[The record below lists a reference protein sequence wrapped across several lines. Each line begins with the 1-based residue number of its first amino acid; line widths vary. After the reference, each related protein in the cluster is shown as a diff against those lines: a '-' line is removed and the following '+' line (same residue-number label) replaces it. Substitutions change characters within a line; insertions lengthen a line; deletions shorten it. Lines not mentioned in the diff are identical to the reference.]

1 MVAKSIVDI
10 DVNDDKFVSFMEK
23 FKEYQAALE
32 ELPEAWRVLAHGASD
47 ATKETAKAKA
57 EGDLLAK
64 AFSEGASAILSI
76 NSGLDRLTDSLDR
89 ANKSQEDFNKKARSS
104 KGFLSDAT
112 KDAKSL
118 AGHIRDATTS
128 LLSWGGIV
136 GLFTGVLGVGGL
148 FGLNRLAATTGSQ
161 RFTSLGIGTSI
172 GALDSTAINYQ
183 KALGNPTGTLGA
195 IRDSQMDLSKR
206 WTFSAM
212 GINNPDQDPAKLLPQ
227 MIRNARDIFVKNGS
241 TLQGA
246 NAYGLTNFFSLDDLN
261 RFKNMSDEEIDAME
275 RRAQK
280 DAKLLQITD
289 QQARQWQDF
298 NVQLDYSGQSI
309 RNTFVR
315 GLGPL
320 TPQLS
325 KLSDA
330 LAGAIDT
337 VLQSPELGKWIDSL
351 AGGIE
356 KFGNYLASPDFAKD
370 VDDFMDGLRRLG
382 QSIGRVIDLFTGKT
396 SVSEFMAASSPM
408 LNNQTVHDP
417 NGGPDYVP
425 GSESDPNVPGWLKK
439 LKLAS
444 GVAPVQYD
452 EYFEEAAKKYN
463 VDPKWLKSIAAAESS
478 WDQNAVSK
486 AGAKGLMQVMP
497 SNFQEGEKPFDP
509 RDNIM
514 AGARVFSWAMQQ
526 SGGDFDEALRY
537 YNGGIRRGSDENI
550 AYPGRVKDKYASM
563 FGDPDV
569 SRNSEDAFRHY
580 KGESAFEKSES
591 TTKPLSA
598 KEQYAAM
605 QGSKSAPAVAGG
617 GDNSEVAKNTN
628 KTNQLLQQL
637 VDRGLQGNGSGMV
650 VYNNTGGNAV
660 VSSSQLGVR

>member
-10 DVNDDKFVSFMEK
+10 DVNDDKFVAFMEK

-32 ELPEAWRVLAHGASD
+32 ELPEAWRGLAHGATD
-47 ATKETAKAKA
+47 ATKETAKAKT

-76 NSGLDRLTDSLDR
+76 NSGLERLTDSLDR
-89 ANKSQEDFNKKARSS
+89 ANKSQEDFNKKTRSS

-206 WTFSAM
+206 WQFQAL

-227 MIRNARDIFVKNGS
+227 LIRNARDIFVKNGS

-261 RFKNMSDEEIDAME
+261 RFKNMSDEEINAME

-337 VLQSPELGKWIDSL
+337 VLQSPELGKWIDGL

-356 KFGNYLASPDFAKD
+356 RFGNYLASPEFTKD
-370 VDDFMDGLRRLG
+370 VDSFMAGIEKLG
-382 QSIGRVIDLFTGKT
+382 ALIGKVYDWVVGKT
-396 SVSEFMAASSPM
+396 DISVSDVTSGSSILSDKKVTDPKTG
-408 LNNQTVHDP
+408 QT
-417 NGGPDYVP
+417 YTP
-425 GSESDPNVPGWLKK
+425 GSEDDPRVWGWLKGVK
-439 LKLAS
+439 RFFSSGDVKPVDPTPADVSAKGRTIADRFNNPTNLRWAEGYGTHNTKSGKFAVFPTLDEGVLAS
-444 GVAPVQYD
+444 AKQLQIYGTRGINTVS
-452 EYFEEAAKKYN
+452 EIAKK
-463 VDPKWLKSIAAAESS
+463 WA
-478 WDQNAVSK
+478 
-486 AGAKGLMQVMP
+486 P
-497 SNFQEGEKPFDP
+497 SNENDTAEYIRHVVKTTGLGANDRLNLNDPAILAKLISAMSTKEG
-509 RDNIM
+509 
-514 AGARVFSWAMQQ
+514 AGNRV
-526 SGGDFDEALRY
+526 
-537 YNGGIRRGSDENI
+537 
-550 AYPGRVKDKYASM
+550 
-563 FGDPDV
+563 
-569 SRNSEDAFRHY
+569 SE
-580 KGESAFEKSES
+580 G
-591 TTKPLSA
+591 
-598 KEQYAAM
+598 
-605 QGSKSAPAVAGG
+605 AVI
-617 GDNSEVAKNTN
+617 
-628 KTNQLLQQL
+628 QIF
-637 VDRGLQGNGSGMV
+637 
-650 VYNNTGGNAV
+650 NNTGGNAI
-660 VSSSQLGVR
+660 VSSSQLGVTG

>member
-10 DVNDDKFVSFMEK
+10 DVNDDKFVAFLEK

-32 ELPEAWRVLAHGASD
+32 ELPEAWRVLAHGATD

-206 WTFSAM
+206 WQFQAM

-227 MIRNARDIFVKNGS
+227 LIRNARDIFVKNGS

-337 VLQSPELGKWIDSL
+337 VLQSPELGKWIDGL

-356 KFGNYLASPDFAKD
+356 RFGKYLASPEFTKD
-370 VDDFMDGLRRLG
+370 VDSFMAGIEKLG
-382 QSIGRVIDLFTGKT
+382 ALIGKVYDWVVGKTSISVADVKEGSSILSDKKVTDPETGKT
-396 SVSEFMAASSPM
+396 YTPSSED
-408 LNNQTVHDP
+408 DP
-417 NGGPDYVP
+417 RVW
-425 GSESDPNVPGWLKK
+425 GWLKGVK
-439 LKLAS
+439 RFFSSGDVKPVDPTPADVTAKGRTIADRFNNPTNLRWAEGYGTHNTKSGDFAVFPTLDEGVLAS
-444 GVAPVQYD
+444 AKQLQIFGTRGINTISD
-452 EYFEEAAKKYN
+452 IAKK
-463 VDPKWLKSIAAAESS
+463 WA
-478 WDQNAVSK
+478 
-486 AGAKGLMQVMP
+486 P
-497 SNFQEGEKPFDP
+497 SNENDTEAYIRHLVKSTG
-509 RDNIM
+509 I
-514 AGARVFSWAMQQ
+514 GAR
-526 SGGDFDEALRY
+526 EAL
-537 YNGGIRRGSDENI
+537 NLNDPSILAKLISGMSSKEGAGN
-550 AYPGRVKDKYASM
+550 RV
-563 FGDPDV
+563 
-569 SRNSEDAFRHY
+569 SEDAVMQVFSNTSGTLR
-580 KGESAFEKSES
+580 
-591 TTKPLSA
+591 
-598 KEQYAAM
+598 EQYAAM

>member
-32 ELPEAWRVLAHGASD
+32 ELPEAWRGLAHGATD

-206 WTFSAM
+206 WQFQAM

-227 MIRNARDIFVKNGS
+227 LIRNARDIFVKNGS

-337 VLQSPELGKWIDSL
+337 VLQSPELGKWIDGL

-356 KFGNYLASPDFAKD
+356 RFGKYLASPEFTKD
-370 VDDFMDGLRRLG
+370 VDSFMAGIEKLG
-382 QSIGRVIDLFTGKT
+382 ALIGKVYDWVVGKTSISVADVKEGSSILSDKKVTDPETGKT
-396 SVSEFMAASSPM
+396 Y
-408 LNNQTVHDP
+408 T
-417 NGGPDYVP
+417 P
-425 GSESDPNVPGWLKK
+425 GSEDDPRVWGWLKGVK
-439 LKLAS
+439 RFFSS
-444 GVAPVQYD
+444 GDVKP
-452 EYFEEAAKKYN
+452 
-463 VDPKWLKSIAAAESS
+463 VDPTPA
-478 WDQNAVSK
+478 DVT
-486 AGAKGLMQVMP
+486 AKGR
-497 SNFQEGEKPFDP
+497 K
-509 RDNIM
+509 I
-514 AGARVFSWAMQQ
+514 
-526 SGGDFDEALRY
+526 
-537 YNGGIRRGSDENI
+537 
-550 AYPGRVKDKYASM
+550 GRAHV
-563 FGDPDV
+563 
-569 SRNSEDAFRHY
+569 
-580 KGESAFEKSES
+580 
-591 TTKPLSA
+591 
-598 KEQYAAM
+598 
-605 QGSKSAPAVAGG
+605 
-617 GDNSEVAKNTN
+617 
-628 KTNQLLQQL
+628 
-637 VDRGLQGNGSGMV
+637 
-650 VYNNTGGNAV
+650 
-660 VSSSQLGVR
+660 

>member
-10 DVNDDKFVSFMEK
+10 DVNDDKFVAFMER

-32 ELPEAWRVLAHGASD
+32 ELPEAWRVLAHGATD
-47 ATKETAKAKA
+47 ATKETAKAKT

-76 NSGLDRLTDSLDR
+76 NSGLERLTDSLDR
-89 ANKSQEDFNKKARSS
+89 ANKSQEDFNKKTRSS
-104 KGFLSDAT
+104 KGFLSDAS

-183 KALGNPTGTLGA
+183 KALGNPTATLGA

-206 WTFSAM
+206 WQFQAM

-227 MIRNARDIFVKNGS
+227 LIRNARDIFVKNGS

-337 VLQSPELGKWIDSL
+337 VLQSPELGKWIDGL
-351 AGGIE
+351 AAGIE
-356 KFGNYLASPDFAKD
+356 RFGNYLASPEFTKD
-370 VDDFMDGLRRLG
+370 VDNFMAGIEKLG
-382 QSIGRVIDLFTGKT
+382 ALIGKVYDWVVGKT
-396 SVSEFMAASSPM
+396 DISVSDVTSGSSILSDKKVTDPKTG
-408 LNNQTVHDP
+408 QT
-417 NGGPDYVP
+417 YTP
-425 GSESDPNVPGWLKK
+425 GSEDDPRVWGWLKGVK
-439 LKLAS
+439 RFFSSGDVKPVDPTPADVSAKGRTIADRFNNPTNLRWAEGYGTHNTKSGKFAVFPTLDEGVLAS
-444 GVAPVQYD
+444 AKQLQIFGTRGINTVSD
-452 EYFEEAAKKYN
+452 IAKK
-463 VDPKWLKSIAAAESS
+463 WA
-478 WDQNAVSK
+478 
-486 AGAKGLMQVMP
+486 P
-497 SNFQEGEKPFDP
+497 SNENDTAEYIRHVVKTTGLGANDRLNLNDPAILAKLISAMSTKEG
-509 RDNIM
+509 
-514 AGARVFSWAMQQ
+514 AGNRV
-526 SGGDFDEALRY
+526 
-537 YNGGIRRGSDENI
+537 
-550 AYPGRVKDKYASM
+550 
-563 FGDPDV
+563 
-569 SRNSEDAFRHY
+569 SE
-580 KGESAFEKSES
+580 G
-591 TTKPLSA
+591 
-598 KEQYAAM
+598 
-605 QGSKSAPAVAGG
+605 AVI
-617 GDNSEVAKNTN
+617 
-628 KTNQLLQQL
+628 QIF
-637 VDRGLQGNGSGMV
+637 
-650 VYNNTGGNAV
+650 NNTGGNAI
-660 VSSSQLGVR
+660 VSSSQLGVTG

>member
-32 ELPEAWRVLAHGASD
+32 ELPEAWRGLAHGATD

-206 WTFSAM
+206 WQFQAM

-227 MIRNARDIFVKNGS
+227 LIRNARDIFVKNGS

-330 LAGAIDT
+330 LSGAIDT
-337 VLQSPELGKWIDSL
+337 VLQSPELGKWIDGL

-356 KFGNYLASPDFAKD
+356 RFGKYLASPEFTKD
-370 VDDFMDGLRRLG
+370 VDSFMAGIEKLG
-382 QSIGRVIDLFTGKT
+382 ALIGKVYDWVVGKTSISVADVKEGSSILSDKKVTDPETGKT
-396 SVSEFMAASSPM
+396 Y
-408 LNNQTVHDP
+408 T
-417 NGGPDYVP
+417 P
-425 GSESDPNVPGWLKK
+425 GSEDDPRVWGWLKGVK
-439 LKLAS
+439 RFFSSGDVKPVDPTPADVTAKGRTIADRFNNPTNLRWAEGYGTHNTKSGDFAVFPTLDEGVLAS
-444 GVAPVQYD
+444 AKQLQIYGTRGINTISD
-452 EYFEEAAKKYN
+452 IAKK
-463 VDPKWLKSIAAAESS
+463 WA
-478 WDQNAVSK
+478 
-486 AGAKGLMQVMP
+486 P
-497 SNFQEGEKPFDP
+497 SNENDTEAYIRHLVKSTG
-509 RDNIM
+509 I
-514 AGARVFSWAMQQ
+514 GAR
-526 SGGDFDEALRY
+526 EAL
-537 YNGGIRRGSDENI
+537 NLNDPSILAKLISGMSSKEGAGN
-550 AYPGRVKDKYASM
+550 RV
-563 FGDPDV
+563 
-569 SRNSEDAFRHY
+569 SEDAVMQVFSNTSGTLR
-580 KGESAFEKSES
+580 
-591 TTKPLSA
+591 
-598 KEQYAAM
+598 EQYAAM
-605 QGSKSAPAVAGG
+605 QGSKAAPAVAGG

>member
-32 ELPEAWRVLAHGASD
+32 ELPEAWRGLAHGATD

-89 ANKSQEDFNKKARSS
+89 ANKTQEDFNKKTRSS

-206 WTFSAM
+206 WQFQAL
-212 GINNPDQDPAKLLPQ
+212 GINNPDQDPAKILPQ
-227 MIRNARDIFVKNGS
+227 LIRNARDIFVKNGS

-337 VLQSPELGKWIDSL
+337 VLQSPELGKWIDGL

-356 KFGNYLASPDFAKD
+356 RFGNYLASPEFTKD
-370 VDDFMDGLRRLG
+370 VDSFMAGIEKLG
-382 QSIGRVIDLFTGKT
+382 ALIGKVYDWVVGKTSISVADVKEGSSILSDKKVTDPETGKT
-396 SVSEFMAASSPM
+396 Y
-408 LNNQTVHDP
+408 T
-417 NGGPDYVP
+417 P
-425 GSESDPNVPGWLKK
+425 GSEDDPRVWGWLKGVK
-439 LKLAS
+439 RFFSSGDVKPVDPTPADVTAKGRTIADRFNNPTNLRWAEGYGTHNTKSGDFAVFPTLDEGVLAS
-444 GVAPVQYD
+444 AKQLQIYGTRGINTISD
-452 EYFEEAAKKYN
+452 IAKK
-463 VDPKWLKSIAAAESS
+463 WA
-478 WDQNAVSK
+478 
-486 AGAKGLMQVMP
+486 P
-497 SNFQEGEKPFDP
+497 SNENDTEAYIRHLVKSTG
-509 RDNIM
+509 I
-514 AGARVFSWAMQQ
+514 GAR
-526 SGGDFDEALRY
+526 EAL
-537 YNGGIRRGSDENI
+537 NLNDPSILAKLISGMSSKEGAGN
-550 AYPGRVKDKYASM
+550 RV
-563 FGDPDV
+563 
-569 SRNSEDAFRHY
+569 SEDAVMQVFSNTSGTLR
-580 KGESAFEKSES
+580 
-591 TTKPLSA
+591 
-598 KEQYAAM
+598 EQYAAM

-637 VDRGLQGNGSGMV
+637 VDRGIQGNGSGMV

>member
-32 ELPEAWRVLAHGASD
+32 ELPEAWRGLAHGATD
-47 ATKETAKAKA
+47 ATKETAKAKT

-76 NSGLDRLTDSLDR
+76 NSGLERLADSLDR
-89 ANKSQEDFNKKARSS
+89 ANKSQEDFNKKTRSS
-104 KGFLSDAT
+104 KGFLSEAT

-206 WTFSAM
+206 WTFQVM

-337 VLQSPELGKWIDSL
+337 VLQSPELGKWIDGL
-351 AGGIE
+351 AGGIDR
-356 KFGNYLASPDFAKD
+356 FGKYLASPEFTKD

-396 SVSEFMAASSPM
+396 SVSEFMGGEAPLADDPSKSP
-408 LNNQTVHDP
+408 
-417 NGGPDYVP
+417 
-425 GSESDPNVPGWLKK
+425 SENMNDRYRRYEAQQKSKP
-439 LKLAS
+439 
-444 GVAPVQYD
+444 YD
-452 EYFEEAAKKYN
+452 QYFEEAAKKYN

-478 WDQNAVSK
+478 WDQNAVSS

-497 SNFQEGEKPFDP
+497 SNFKDGEKPFEP

-537 YNGGIRRGSDENI
+537 YNGGVRRGRAENI
-550 AYPGRVKDKYASM
+550 AYPGRVKEKYAAM
-563 FGDPDV
+563 FGAPQ
-569 SRNSEDAFRHY
+569 
-580 KGESAFEKSES
+580 G
-591 TTKPLSA
+591 SA

-605 QGSKSAPAVAGG
+605 QGAKAAPVVAGG

-628 KTNQLLQQL
+628 KTNQLLQQI

>member
-10 DVNDDKFVSFMEK
+10 DVNDDKFVAFMEK

-32 ELPEAWRVLAHGASD
+32 DLPEAWRGLAHGATD
-47 ATKETAKAKA
+47 ATKETAKAKT

-76 NSGLDRLTDSLDR
+76 NSGLERLTDSLDR
-89 ANKSQEDFNKKARSS
+89 ANKSQEDFNKKTRSS
-104 KGFLSDAT
+104 KGFLSEAT

-206 WTFSAM
+206 WTFQAM

-337 VLQSPELGKWIDSL
+337 VLQSPELGKWIDGL

-356 KFGNYLASPDFAKD
+356 RFGNYLASPEFTKD
-370 VDDFMDGLRRLG
+370 VDSFMAGIEKLG
-382 QSIGRVIDLFTGKT
+382 ALIGKVYDWVVGKT
-396 SVSEFMAASSPM
+396 DISVSDVTSGSSILSDKKVTDPKTG
-408 LNNQTVHDP
+408 QT
-417 NGGPDYVP
+417 YTP
-425 GSESDPNVPGWLKK
+425 GSEDDPRVWGWLKGVK
-439 LKLAS
+439 RFFSSGDVKPVDPTPADVSAKGRTIADRFNNPTNLRWAEGYGTHNTKSGKFAVFPTLDEGVLAS
-444 GVAPVQYD
+444 AKQLQIYGTRGINTVS
-452 EYFEEAAKKYN
+452 EIAKK
-463 VDPKWLKSIAAAESS
+463 WA
-478 WDQNAVSK
+478 
-486 AGAKGLMQVMP
+486 P
-497 SNFQEGEKPFDP
+497 SNENDTAEYIRHVVKTTGLGANDRLNLNDPAILAKLISAMSTKEG
-509 RDNIM
+509 
-514 AGARVFSWAMQQ
+514 AGNRV
-526 SGGDFDEALRY
+526 
-537 YNGGIRRGSDENI
+537 
-550 AYPGRVKDKYASM
+550 
-563 FGDPDV
+563 
-569 SRNSEDAFRHY
+569 SE
-580 KGESAFEKSES
+580 G
-591 TTKPLSA
+591 
-598 KEQYAAM
+598 
-605 QGSKSAPAVAGG
+605 AVI
-617 GDNSEVAKNTN
+617 
-628 KTNQLLQQL
+628 QIF
-637 VDRGLQGNGSGMV
+637 
-650 VYNNTGGNAV
+650 NNTGGNAI
-660 VSSSQLGVR
+660 VSSSQLGVTG

>member
-10 DVNDDKFVSFMEK
+10 DVNDDKFVAFMEK

-32 ELPEAWRVLAHGASD
+32 DLPEAWRGLAHGATD
-47 ATKETAKAKA
+47 ATKETAKAKT

-76 NSGLDRLTDSLDR
+76 NSGLERLTDSLDR
-89 ANKSQEDFNKKARSS
+89 ANKSQEDFNKKTRSS
-104 KGFLSDAT
+104 KGFLSDAS

-183 KALGNPTGTLGA
+183 KALGNPTATLGA

-206 WTFSAM
+206 WTFQAM

-298 NVQLDYSGQSI
+298 NVQLDYSSQSI
-309 RNTFVR
+309 RNAFVR

-325 KLSDA
+325 KLSEA
-330 LAGAIDT
+330 LVGAIDT
-337 VLQSPELGKWIDSL
+337 VLQSPELGKWITSL
-351 AGGIE
+351 ATGI
-356 KFGNYLASPDFAKD
+356 KDFSAYLASPAFTKD
-370 VDDFMDGLRRLG
+370 VDDFMSGIKRMALAVMDV
-382 QSIGRVIDLFTGKT
+382 IRVFTGEI
-396 SVSEFMAASSPM
+396 SVGDFAKKHSTILGSEK
-408 LNNQTVHDP
+408 VKDP

-478 WDQNAVSK
+478 WDQNAVSS

-497 SNFQEGEKPFDP
+497 SNFRDGEKPFDP

-526 SGGDFDEALRY
+526 SGGDLDEALRY
-537 YNGGIRRGSDENI
+537 YNGGIRRGSAENV
-550 AYPGRVKDKYASM
+550 AFPGRVK
-563 FGDPDV
+563 
-569 SRNSEDAFRHY
+569 
-580 KGESAFEKSES
+580 
-591 TTKPLSA
+591 
-598 KEQYAAM
+598 EQYEAM
-605 QGSKSAPAVAGG
+605 YGSQKNPAIENGS
-617 GDNSEVAKNTN
+617 DNSEVAKNTN
-628 KTNQLLQQL
+628 KTNQLLQQI
-637 VDRGLQGNGSGMV
+637 VDRGLTGNGSGMV

>member
-10 DVNDDKFVSFMEK
+10 DVNDDKFVAFMER

-32 ELPEAWRVLAHGASD
+32 ELPEAWRVLAHGATD
-47 ATKETAKAKA
+47 ATKETAKAKT

-76 NSGLDRLTDSLDR
+76 NSGLERLTDSLDR
-89 ANKSQEDFNKKARSS
+89 ANKSQEDFNKKTRSS
-104 KGFLSDAT
+104 KGFLSDAS

-206 WTFSAM
+206 WQFQAL

-227 MIRNARDIFVKNGS
+227 LIRNARDIFVKNGS

-337 VLQSPELGKWIDSL
+337 VLQSPELGKWIDGL

-356 KFGNYLASPDFAKD
+356 RFGNYLASPEFTKD
-370 VDDFMDGLRRLG
+370 VDSFMAGIEKLG
-382 QSIGRVIDLFTGKT
+382 ALIGKVYDWVVGKT
-396 SVSEFMAASSPM
+396 DISVSDVTSGSSILSDKKVTDPKTG
-408 LNNQTVHDP
+408 QT
-417 NGGPDYVP
+417 YTP
-425 GSESDPNVPGWLKK
+425 GSEDDPRVWGWLKGVK
-439 LKLAS
+439 RFFSSGDVKPVDPTPADVSAKGRTIADRFNNPTNLRWAEGYGTHNTKSGKFAVFPTLDEGVLAS
-444 GVAPVQYD
+444 AKQLQIYGTRGINTVSD
-452 EYFEEAAKKYN
+452 IAKK
-463 VDPKWLKSIAAAESS
+463 WA
-478 WDQNAVSK
+478 
-486 AGAKGLMQVMP
+486 P
-497 SNFQEGEKPFDP
+497 SNENDTAEYIRHVVKTTGLGANDRLNLNDPAILAKLISAMSTKEG
-509 RDNIM
+509 
-514 AGARVFSWAMQQ
+514 AGNRV
-526 SGGDFDEALRY
+526 
-537 YNGGIRRGSDENI
+537 
-550 AYPGRVKDKYASM
+550 
-563 FGDPDV
+563 
-569 SRNSEDAFRHY
+569 SE
-580 KGESAFEKSES
+580 G
-591 TTKPLSA
+591 
-598 KEQYAAM
+598 
-605 QGSKSAPAVAGG
+605 AVI
-617 GDNSEVAKNTN
+617 
-628 KTNQLLQQL
+628 QIF
-637 VDRGLQGNGSGMV
+637 
-650 VYNNTGGNAV
+650 NNTGGNAI
-660 VSSSQLGVR
+660 VSSSQLGVTG

>member
-10 DVNDDKFVSFMEK
+10 DVNDDKFVAFMEK

-32 ELPEAWRVLAHGASD
+32 DLPEAWRGLAHGATD
-47 ATKETAKAKA
+47 ATKETAKAKT

-76 NSGLDRLTDSLDR
+76 NSGLERLTDSLDR
-89 ANKSQEDFNKKARSS
+89 ANKSQEDFNKKTRSS
-104 KGFLSDAT
+104 KGFLSDAS

-206 WTFSAM
+206 WTFQAM

-298 NVQLDYSGQSI
+298 NVQLDYSSQSI
-309 RNTFVR
+309 RNAFVR

-337 VLQSPELGKWIDSL
+337 VLQSPELGKWIDGL

-356 KFGNYLASPDFAKD
+356 RFGKYLASPEFTKD
-370 VDDFMDGLRRLG
+370 VDSFMAGIEKLG
-382 QSIGRVIDLFTGKT
+382 ALIGKVYDWVVGKTSISVSDVKEGSSILSDKKVTDPETGKT
-396 SVSEFMAASSPM
+396 Y
-408 LNNQTVHDP
+408 T
-417 NGGPDYVP
+417 P
-425 GSESDPNVPGWLKK
+425 GSEDDPRVWGWLKGVK
-439 LKLAS
+439 RFFSSGDVKPVDPTPADVTAKGRTIADRFNNPTNLRWAEGYGTHNTKSGDFAVFPTLDEGVLAS
-444 GVAPVQYD
+444 AKQLQIYGTRGINTISD
-452 EYFEEAAKKYN
+452 IAKK
-463 VDPKWLKSIAAAESS
+463 WA
-478 WDQNAVSK
+478 
-486 AGAKGLMQVMP
+486 P
-497 SNFQEGEKPFDP
+497 SNENDTEAYIRHLVKSTG
-509 RDNIM
+509 I
-514 AGARVFSWAMQQ
+514 GAR
-526 SGGDFDEALRY
+526 EAL
-537 YNGGIRRGSDENI
+537 NLNDPSILAKLISGMSSKEGAGN
-550 AYPGRVKDKYASM
+550 RV
-563 FGDPDV
+563 
-569 SRNSEDAFRHY
+569 SEDAVMQVFSNTSGTLR
-580 KGESAFEKSES
+580 
-591 TTKPLSA
+591 
-598 KEQYAAM
+598 EQYAAM
-605 QGSKSAPAVAGG
+605 QGSKAAPAVAGG

>member
-32 ELPEAWRVLAHGASD
+32 ELPEAWRGLAHGATD

-64 AFSEGASAILSI
+64 AFSEGVSAILSI

-206 WTFSAM
+206 WQFQAM

-227 MIRNARDIFVKNGS
+227 LIRNARDIFVKNGS

-337 VLQSPELGKWIDSL
+337 VLQSPELGKWIDGL

-356 KFGNYLASPDFAKD
+356 RFGKYLASPEFTKD
-370 VDDFMDGLRRLG
+370 VDSFMAGIEKLG
-382 QSIGRVIDLFTGKT
+382 ALIGKVYDWVVGKTSISVADVKEGSLILSDKKVTDPETGKT
-396 SVSEFMAASSPM
+396 Y
-408 LNNQTVHDP
+408 T
-417 NGGPDYVP
+417 P
-425 GSESDPNVPGWLKK
+425 GSEDDPRVWGWLKGVK
-439 LKLAS
+439 RFFSSGDVKPVDPTPADVTAKGRTIADRFNNPTNLRWAEGYGTHNTKSGDFAVFPTLDEGVLAS
-444 GVAPVQYD
+444 AKQLQIFGTRGINTISD
-452 EYFEEAAKKYN
+452 IAKK
-463 VDPKWLKSIAAAESS
+463 WA
-478 WDQNAVSK
+478 
-486 AGAKGLMQVMP
+486 P
-497 SNFQEGEKPFDP
+497 SNENDTEAYIRHLVKSTG
-509 RDNIM
+509 I
-514 AGARVFSWAMQQ
+514 GAR
-526 SGGDFDEALRY
+526 EAL
-537 YNGGIRRGSDENI
+537 NLNDPSILAKLISGMSSKEGAGN
-550 AYPGRVKDKYASM
+550 RV
-563 FGDPDV
+563 
-569 SRNSEDAFRHY
+569 SEDAVMQVFSNTSGTLR
-580 KGESAFEKSES
+580 
-591 TTKPLSA
+591 
-598 KEQYAAM
+598 EQYAAM

>member
-32 ELPEAWRVLAHGASD
+32 DLPEAWRGLAHGATD
-47 ATKETAKAKA
+47 ATKETAKAKT

-76 NSGLDRLTDSLDR
+76 NSGLERLTDSLDR
-89 ANKSQEDFNKKARSS
+89 ANKSQEDFNKKTRSS

-206 WTFSAM
+206 WAFQAM

-275 RRAQK
+275 RRSQK

-337 VLQSPELGKWIDSL
+337 VLQSPELGKWIDGL

-356 KFGNYLASPDFAKD
+356 RFGNYLASPDFAKD

-396 SVSEFMAASSPM
+396 SVSEFMGGEAPLADDPSKSP
-408 LNNQTVHDP
+408 
-417 NGGPDYVP
+417 
-425 GSESDPNVPGWLKK
+425 SENMNDRYRRYEAQQKSKP
-439 LKLAS
+439 
-444 GVAPVQYD
+444 YD
-452 EYFEEAAKKYN
+452 QYFEEAAKKYN
-463 VDPKWLKSIAAAESS
+463 VDPKLLKAMAAAESS

-486 AGAKGLMQVMP
+486 AGAQGLMQVMP
-497 SNFQEGEKPFDP
+497 DNFKPGEKPFDP
-509 RDNIM
+509 HDNIM
-514 AGARVFSWAMQQ
+514 AGARVLRDGMNWANKNA
-526 SGGDFDEALRY
+526 GGDLEEALRY
-537 YNGGIRRGSDENI
+537 YNGGVRRGSAENI
-550 AYPGRVKDKYASM
+550 AYPGRVNEKYQQIY
-563 FGDPDV
+563 GVPV
-569 SRNSEDAFRHY
+569 
-580 KGESAFEKSES
+580 
-591 TTKPLSA
+591 LSA
-598 KEQYAAM
+598 KEQYAEM
-605 QGSKSAPAVAGG
+605 QGSRKTPAIENGS
-617 GDNSEVAKNTN
+617 DNSEVAKNTN
-628 KTNQLLQQL
+628 KTNQLLQQI
-637 VDRGLQGNGSGMV
+637 VDRGLTGNGSGMV

>member
-10 DVNDDKFVSFMEK
+10 DVNDDKFVAFMEK

-32 ELPEAWRVLAHGASD
+32 ELPEAWRGLEHGATD
-47 ATKETAKAKA
+47 ATKETAKAKS

-64 AFSEGASAILSI
+64 AFSDGASAILTI
-76 NSGLDRLTDSLDR
+76 NSGLDRLTESLDR
-89 ANKSQEDFNKKARSS
+89 ANKSQEDFNKKTRSS

-206 WTFSAM
+206 WQFQAM

-356 KFGNYLASPDFAKD
+356 RFGNYLASPDFTKD
-370 VDDFMDGLRRLG
+370 VESFMAGIEKLG
-382 QSIGRVIDLFTGKT
+382 ALIGKVYDWVVGKTEISVSDVTSGSSILGNQEVKDPETGKSYT
-396 SVSEFMAASSPM
+396 
-408 LNNQTVHDP
+408 
-417 NGGPDYVP
+417 P
-425 GSESDPNVPGWLKK
+425 GSEDDPRVWGWLKK
-439 LKLAS
+439 LKTAS

-452 EYFEEAAKKYN
+452 EYFDEAAKKYS

-478 WDQNAVSK
+478 WDKNAVSS

-497 SNFQEGEKPFDP
+497 SNFKDGEKPFEP

-537 YNGGIRRGSDENI
+537 YNGGVRRGSAENI
-550 AYPGRVKDKYASM
+550 AYPGRVKEKYAAM
-563 FGDPDV
+563 FGAP
-569 SRNSEDAFRHY
+569 E
-580 KGESAFEKSES
+580 G
-591 TTKPLSA
+591 SA

-605 QGSKSAPAVAGG
+605 QGSRKDQVVAGG

-628 KTNQLLQQL
+628 KTNQLLQQI